1 MVNPLLSLPGVYSF
15 QELLRGRRALFN
27 EAKIVVSFIHKKLEQ
42 SEKSQGHEVGGH
54 EAKDQTQIYRII
66 NPLKVLQSWYS
77 LSYVYYIRMGKGGLK
92 ERGGLITLFNVQII
106 GWSYEFKCDPL
117 VLIDLGRVRFT
128 VKKCYASP
136 DEISIL
142 FFCKLA
148 SVAFCCWCC
157 CFIGMMKKEVNSF

>member
-66 NPLKVLQSWYS
+66 NPLKVLQS
-77 LSYVYYIRMGKGGLK
+77 
-92 ERGGLITLFNVQII
+92 
-106 GWSYEFKCDPL
+106 
-117 VLIDLGRVRFT
+117 
-128 VKKCYASP
+128 
-136 DEISIL
+136 
-142 FFCKLA
+142 
-148 SVAFCCWCC
+148 
-157 CFIGMMKKEVNSF
+157 